1 MTKETINF
9 SVGEI
14 VTVKENGKKA
24 FVEEIILTPY
34 VDGVTRR
41 QKEHGKYS
49 LYALEPTRE
58 ILHDG
63 DWYIGDTLGDDIETT
78 GDVMTVEQL
87 REYQRK
93 FTGGFAKDF
102 DVVIKNLGRSSGKNE

>member
-1 MTKETINF
+1 MTTEAINF

-14 VTVKENGKKA
+14 VIVKENGKKA

-41 QKEHGKYS
+41 QKQHGKYS
-49 LYALEPTRE
+49 LYALEPTKE

-63 DWYIGDTLGDDIETT
+63 DWYIGDTLGDEIETT

-87 REYQRK
+87 REYQKK
-93 FTGGFAKDF
+93 FKGGFAKDF
-102 DVVIKNLGRSSGKNE
+102 DVVIKNLGRSSGRNG